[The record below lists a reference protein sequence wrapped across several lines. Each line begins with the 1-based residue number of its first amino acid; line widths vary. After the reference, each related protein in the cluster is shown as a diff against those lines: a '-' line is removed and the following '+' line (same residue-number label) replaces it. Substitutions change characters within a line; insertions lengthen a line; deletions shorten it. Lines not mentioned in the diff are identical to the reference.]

1 MGSSLD
7 ASSARWQPSLPFRW
21 LGAAAIHPLSHA
33 VMSRGPPD
41 PGRPRPAARP
51 KRADRPKP
59 GSGAIPAEQR
69 RGLRQLMT
77 VSCDRGWNRRDVR
90 ASSLRWQ
97 GAALLGPGTG
107 GAGDFPE
114 NAGPAA
120 SPDGDRWDRPAR
132 RPPPGSAQGGVL
144 PDELGTGL
152 VPGARR
158 LAEMG
163 SAARGNV

>member
-1 MGSSLD
+1 
-7 ASSARWQPSLPFRW
+7 
-21 LGAAAIHPLSHA
+21 
-33 VMSRGPPD
+33 
-41 PGRPRPAARP
+41 
-51 KRADRPKP
+51 
-59 GSGAIPAEQR
+59 
-69 RGLRQLMT
+69 MT
-77 VSCDRGWNRRDVR
+77 RTHDKVRYSPEGKR

-144 PDELGTGL
+144 PAELGTAL
-152 VPGARR
+152 VPGARG

-163 SAARGNV
+163 GAARGNAGTAGGPLEGAGPK